1 MTLRIMLLGLVASLG
16 LELPTRAD
24 VEGWATAGAA
34 FACSATEC
42 LASPRVE
49 VVALP
54 DLADGT
60 DRHQAE
66 ASFDPSPFVG
76 EEAADA
82 DMAFAG
88 AAEALASDL
97 SADLAANPI
106 DRSPAEEV
114 QEAII
119 ALEPPAQ
126 AAPAEDESAGCLL
139 AEADEA
145 DVMPSDQAEATTADE
160 PADRIS
166 SAVRLTRE
174 AIHAWASLLQSADDD
189 AQPSR

>member
-16 LELPTRAD
+16 LELPSRAD

-34 FACSATEC
+34 FAYSATEG
-42 LASPRVE
+42 LSSPRVE
-49 VVALP
+49 VAARP
-54 DLADGT
+54 DLADGA

-66 ASFDPSPFVG
+66 DSFDASPFVG

-88 AAEALASDL
+88 AAETLTSDL
-97 SADLAANPI
+97 SADLAANPL
-106 DRSPAEEV
+106 DRSLV
-114 QEAII
+114 
-119 ALEPPAQ
+119 
-126 AAPAEDESAGCLL
+126 EDESAGCLL
-139 AEADEA
+139 AEAAEA
-145 DVMPSDQAEATTADE
+145 DAMASDQATATTSDE
-160 PADRIS
+160 PTDRVI

-174 AIHAWASLLQSADDD
+174 AIQAWASLLQTDDD